1 MGARYHISQ
10 GRPPRM
16 SPDLR
21 APAWIVRL
29 ASALLPRED
38 RELLLGDL
46 EDAYAARASRGRRG
60 AAAALLLEAI
70 HASVGRRTRDGSVL
84 ESSPKGRPMFEAVLR
99 DIRYGLRGL
108 ARNPGF
114 TAVAMIS
121 LALGIGFNT
130 AIFTLV
136 NAVLLRPLPISE
148 PERLLTIYASE
159 KDGYKYAT
167 SSLLDYRD
175 LSERNQTLSGL
186 AGHSMMFASLER
198 NGVTA
203 LAMGELVTSNYFPVI
218 GVPLARGAGFTR
230 ADDFPGASPSVI
242 ISDGFWKREMASAPD
257 VVGRTVSIRG
267 KACTIVGIAPAG
279 FHGLMPGMIADIWL
293 PASMAEDAEPIGYN
307 SNTGKAN
314 AGTTRF
320 DRRGLRWMF
329 LKGRLRDGVTMEQAR
344 TDLSAI
350 SDALARDYPDT
361 NEGVS
366 VTVLRAD
373 QVRLHPEIDGM
384 LAPIATLLI
393 GAVGLVLLVACANI
407 ANMLLARGAA
417 RSREM
422 AIRVAIG
429 AARGRLVRQL
439 LAENVLLSLAGGLV
453 GALLAVWATQLPL
466 PLPLPIDLDV
476 PIDMRVMLF
485 AFALSLATGIVFGL
499 VPALDASRPS
509 LVPALKGDAPGGK
522 RARRFSLRSL
532 LVVTQVAVSTVLV
545 VAAVLLARS
554 LSAARVTDIGI
565 DTRGLAYATFAP
577 TMIGYG
583 DEEGLQFYR
592 RAAERLRSVPGITG
606 VTLAER
612 LPFSI
617 NYQFSEFFID
627 GRPDLS
633 GEHGQ
638 MLDVT
643 RVDRHYFD
651 TMGVRIVEGR
661 GFSER
666 DTLGTPAVA
675 VINETTARRYWPGR
689 SAVGQRMRMRT
700 ANGPV
705 VEIVGVSAN
714 HPVRSVGEP
723 DRPFVHLSLDQ
734 RAIGGNSLVVRGAL
748 PDDQLVDAMRREI
761 TALEPRMFF
770 LELKPY
776 AAQVET
782 TLFVVRAGAMLIGS
796 VGVLALGLAAIGLYG
811 VLAFN
816 VSRRTREIGIRMAL
830 GAQPEGVLVLI
841 LRDAM
846 SLVAVG
852 LAAGLAL
859 SWAASGALGSLLI
872 GIAPMDPMAYGI
884 AVGVL
889 VAAAALASLIPAR
902 RASRLDPLV
911 ALRLN

>member
-1 MGARYHISQ
+1 MTQAPA
-10 GRPPRM
+10 RPPVWLTR
-16 SPDLR
+16 
-21 APAWIVRL
+21 V
-29 ASALLPRED
+29 ASALLPRPD

-46 EDAYAARASRGRRG
+46 EDAYAARAARGHRG
-60 AAAALLLEAI
+60 AAVTFLFEAI
-70 HASVGRRTRDGSVL
+70 HASVARRTRSDSVL
-84 ESSPKGRPMFEAVLR
+84 ESSPKGRPMFEAFAR

-136 NAVLLRPLPISE
+136 NAVLLRPLPIAQ
-148 PERLLTIYASE
+148 PDRLLAIYSNE
-159 KDGYKYAT
+159 KDGYRYAT
-167 SSLLDYRD
+167 ASLLDHRD
-175 LSERNQTLSGL
+175 LSDRTQTLSGL

-198 NGVTA
+198 NGVTS

-230 ADDFPGASPSVI
+230 ADDFAGAAPTVI
-242 ISDGFWKREMASAPD
+242 VSDAFWKRELAGAHD
-257 VVGRTVSIRG
+257 AVGRSVSIRG
-267 KACTIVGIAPAG
+267 KACMIVGIAPAG
-279 FHGLMPGMIADIWL
+279 FHGLMPGMIADLWL
-293 PASMAEDAEPIGYN
+293 PASMAEDVEPVGYN
-307 SNTGKAN
+307 SNTGKAG

-329 LKGRLRDGVTMEQAR
+329 LKGRLREGVTMEQAR
-344 TDLSAI
+344 ADLASIA
-350 SDALARDYPDT
+350 AGLERDYPDT
-361 NEGVS
+361 NAGVG

-384 LAPIATLLI
+384 IAPIAGLLI

-439 LAENVLLSLAGGLV
+439 LAENVMLSLAGGAV
-453 GALLAVWATQLPL
+453 GAILAVWATRLPL

-476 PIDMRVMLF
+476 PVDMRVMLF
-485 AFALSLATGIVFGL
+485 AFGLSLATGIVFGL
-499 VPALDASRPS
+499 VPALEASRPS
-509 LVPALKGDAPGGK
+509 LVPALKGDTPSGR

-545 VAAVLLARS
+545 VAAALLARS
-554 LSAARVTDIGI
+554 VSAARVTDIGI
-565 DTRGLAYATFAP
+565 DTRSLAYATFAP

-583 DEEGLQFYR
+583 DEEGLQFFR

-638 MLDVT
+638 LLDVT

-666 DTLGTPAVA
+666 DTVGTPAVA
-675 VINETTARRYWPGR
+675 VVNETTARRYWPGR

-700 ANGPV
+700 ANGPL
-705 VEIVGVSAN
+705 VEIVGVATN

-723 DRPFVHLSLDQ
+723 ERPFVHLSLDQ
-734 RAIGGNSLVVRGAL
+734 RATGGNSLVVRGAL

-830 GAQPEGVLVLI
+830 GAQPEGVLALI
-841 LRDAM
+841 MRDAM

-852 LAAGLAL
+852 LVAGLAM

-872 GIAPMDPMAYGI
+872 GIAPLDPLAYAL

-902 RASRLDPLV
+902 RAARLDPLV

>member
-1 MGARYHISQ
+1 MSLDAR
-10 GRPPRM
+10 P
-16 SPDLR
+16 
-21 APAWIVRL
+21 PAWISRV
-29 ASALLPRED
+29 ASALLPRAD
-38 RELLLGDL
+38 RDLLLGDL
-46 EDAYAARASRGRRG
+46 EEAYAARAARGSG
-60 AAAALLLEAI
+60 AAAALIFLFEAM
-70 HASVGRRTRDGSVL
+70 HASVGRRTRSRSVL
-84 ESSPKGRPMFEAVLR
+84 ESSPQRRPMFDSIVR
-99 DIRYGLRGL
+99 DLRYGVRGL

-130 AIFTLV
+130 AIFTVV
-136 NAVLLRPLPISE
+136 NAVLLRPLPIAQ
-148 PERLLTIYASE
+148 PDRLLTIYAAE
-159 KDGYKYAT
+159 KDGYRFAT
-167 SSLLDYRD
+167 TSLLDYRD

-198 NGVTA
+198 DGVTA
-203 LAMGELVTSNYFPVI
+203 LAMGELVTANYFTVI
-218 GVPLARGAGFTR
+218 GVPLARGSGFTKH
-230 ADDFPGASPSVI
+230 DDLPGAAPSAIV
-242 ISDGFWKREMASAPD
+242 SDAFWKRELASSPD
-257 VVGRTVSIRG
+257 AIGRTVSIRG
-267 KACTIVGIAPAG
+267 KRCTIVGIAPAG
-279 FHGLMPGMIADIWL
+279 FHGLMPGMIADLWL
-293 PASMAEDAEPIGYN
+293 PASMAEDVEPIGYN
-307 SNTGKAN
+307 SNTGKAAN
-314 AGTTRF
+314 GSTRF

-329 LKGRLRDGVTMEQAR
+329 LKGRLRDGVTIEQAR
-344 TDLSAI
+344 TDLAAI
-350 SDALARDYPDT
+350 ASALARDYPDT
-361 NEGVS
+361 NEGVG

-384 LAPIATLLI
+384 LAPIAALLV

-439 LAENVLLSLAGGLV
+439 LAENVLLSLAGGAA
-453 GALLAVWATQLPL
+453 GALLAFWATRLPL

-476 PIDMRVMLF
+476 PIDTRVMLF
-485 AFALSLATGIVFGL
+485 AFGLSLATGLVFGL

-522 RARRFSLRSL
+522 RARRLSLRSL

-545 VAAVLLARS
+545 VAAALLARS
-554 LSAARVTDIGI
+554 VSAARVTDIGI

-583 DEEGLQFYR
+583 DEEGLQFFR
-592 RAAERLRSVPGITG
+592 RAADRLRSAPGITG

-627 GRPDLS
+627 GRPDVS
-633 GEHGQ
+633 GDHGQ
-638 MLDVT
+638 LLDVT

-651 TMGVRIVEGR
+651 TMGVRILEGR
-661 GFSER
+661 GFGER
-666 DTLGTPAVA
+666 DTPGTPLVA
-675 VINETTARRYWPGR
+675 VVNETMAKRYWPGR
-689 SAVGQRMRMRT
+689 SAVGQRLRLRT
-700 ANGPV
+700 ADGPL
-705 VEIVGVSAN
+705 VEIVGVSAA

-723 DRPFVHLSLDQ
+723 ARPFVHLSLDQ
-734 RAIGGNSLVVRGAL
+734 RTSGGNSLVVRGAL
-748 PDDQLVDAMRREI
+748 PDDQIVAAMRREI
-761 TALEPRMFF
+761 LALEPRMFF
-770 LELKPY
+770 LEIQPY
-776 AAQVET
+776 AGQVET
-782 TLFVVRAGAMLIGS
+782 TLFAVRAGAMLLGS

-830 GAQPEGVLVLI
+830 GARPEGVLALI

-846 SLVAVG
+846 ALVSVG
-852 LAAGLAL
+852 LIAGLAL
-859 SWAASGALGSLLI
+859 AWAASGALGSLLI
-872 GIAPMDPMAYGI
+872 GVAPLDPFAYAL

-889 VAAAALASLIPAR
+889 VIAATLASLIPAR
-902 RASRLDPLV
+902 RAAKLDPLV
-911 ALRLN
+911 ALRAG